1 VWAVVCVGCS
11 CFQAVVLA
19 DKPVISDDTNVID
32 PHLLDVLL
40 ANIST
45 LASVFHKPPEAF
57 VSRVR
62 VAHEGALSCV
72 SLLHVSPSPLLPL
85 PSPTPSTHTR
95 ECGARGAVARVAS
108 MRARASLRR

>member
-1 VWAVVCVGCS
+1 MS
-11 CFQAVVLA
+11 QVVLA
-19 DKPVISDDTNVID
+19 EKPVISDDTNVID

-62 VAHEGALSCV
+62 VAHEGSPPPSMHLFLIPLVFAQTSFTQNACPLQTRLTCTQARCMIGRLSGCALRDCES
-72 SLLHVSPSPLLPL
+72 SLQRQP
-85 PSPTPSTHTR
+85 
-95 ECGARGAVARVAS
+95 
-108 MRARASLRR
+108 

>member
-1 VWAVVCVGCS
+1 MCVCFYVGVCS
-11 CFQAVVLA
+11 QAVVLA

-62 VAHEGALSCV
+62 VAHEGAC
-72 SLLHVSPSPLLPL
+72 LLRLACPVACL
-85 PSPTPSTHTR
+85 PSGLPPPPPPPIPSFLFVET
-95 ECGARGAVARVAS
+95 C
-108 MRARASLRR
+108 LWLPWLFLLLLLL